1 MCLELIRKKNYEQCL
16 VIAEPL
22 ARSGSHIAS
31 VLMAQIY
38 LQGGSGVD
46 RNVVCAESWQRRALE
61 IRDTASARIDLAKIL
76 LIQDDIVKQ
85 RQGLKMLIALTK
97 SQRSAKIFITLG
109 AVFADGI
116 IVRRDTLLALKLFA
130 RTVRESKK
138 LRLSIGAIALGLI
151 AVASCPFRALFPRK
165 VKRLS

>member
-1 MCLELIRKKNYEQCL
+1 
-16 VIAEPL
+16 
-22 ARSGSHIAS
+22 
-31 VLMAQIY
+31 
-38 LQGGSGVD
+38 
-46 RNVVCAESWQRRALE
+46 
-61 IRDTASARIDLAKIL
+61 
-76 LIQDDIVKQ
+76 
-85 RQGLKMLIALTK
+85 MLIALTK